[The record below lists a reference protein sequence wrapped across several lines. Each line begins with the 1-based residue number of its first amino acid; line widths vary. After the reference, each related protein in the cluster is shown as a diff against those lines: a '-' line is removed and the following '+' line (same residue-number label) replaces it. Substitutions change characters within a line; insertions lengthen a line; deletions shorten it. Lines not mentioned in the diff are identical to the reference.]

1 MVAATTLPPEK
12 PSKAMSL
19 LDQVLEGKSSEF
31 QAKVLKWAYKA
42 GVREDDMLFLVMVG
56 VGQLELILEESPKEL
71 KLLFEQWSENLYDK
85 LKDTERVAVKSQQVA
100 ISKAVSE
107 LLAQTEGKQSCRIF
121 SSIIPAGAILAL
133 AESAP
138 SVIALGIGFLLG
150 LTLPPWLQGG
160 YSPDSKPLT
169 VAEAEVLRW
178 GMSKEGKFARNLL
191 KWNAGSLDQ
200 LECLKDALEL
210 PVTLKVQGRPASSGF
225 CLLWVVSPQNRSFK

>member
-1 MVAATTLPPEK
+1 MVAATIPPEK
-12 PSKAMSL
+12 PSQAMSL

-56 VGQLELILEESPKEL
+56 IGQLELILEESPKEL

-107 LLAQTEGKQSCRIF
+107 LLAQTEGKQSRRIF
-121 SSIIPAGAILAL
+121 SSIVPAGALLA
-133 AESAP
+133 
-138 SVIALGIGFLLG
+138 IAVGIGFLLG
-150 LTLPPWLQGG
+150 LTLPPWLEGG
-160 YSPDSKPLT
+160 YSSDSKPLT

-200 LECLKDALEL
+200 LECLKDAQEL